1 LAYRHQ
7 GIRASGHRASGHQG
21 IRASG
26 HQGIGYQGI
35 RTSGHQGIRDFG
47 ARSSPL
53 LSFPL
58 SATIAILWQLLH
70 EKHSLYLFYRYIR
83 CFILILSIMI
93 DDLRKL
99 SIVEYR

>member
-1 LAYRHQ
+1 LASGIRVSGHQ
-7 GIRASGHRASGHQG
+7 GIGASGHQGIGASGHPG

-26 HQGIGYQGI
+26 HQGIGD
-35 RTSGHQGIRDFG
+35 SGGW
-47 ARSSPL
+47 ALPL

-70 EKHSLYLFYRYIR
+70 ENHVLYLFYRYIR